1 MSARF
6 GATYFVTGW
15 AVSIVAMDLYGH
27 HILKGE
33 FVNVL
38 SVSVWTSLGF
48 SLIIAGLLFGPKW
61 TRLIFTFLPL
71 RLFGLVGYSAY
82 LWHLPAIFVASRIS
96 IFTALSPQLRFPL
109 IFVQSAVVTLAL
121 ASFFYLTVEK
131 PFLLASRKNG
141 GDNSAGGVVV

>member
-1 MSARF
+1 
-6 GATYFVTGW
+6 
-15 AVSIVAMDLYGH
+15 MDLYGH

-38 SVSVWTSLGF
+38 SVSAWTSLGF

-82 LWHLPAIFVASRIS
+82 LWHLPAVFVASRIP

-109 IFVQSAVVTLAL
+109 IFVILQW
-121 ASFFYLTVEK
+121 
-131 PFLLASRKNG
+131 
-141 GDNSAGGVVV
+141 